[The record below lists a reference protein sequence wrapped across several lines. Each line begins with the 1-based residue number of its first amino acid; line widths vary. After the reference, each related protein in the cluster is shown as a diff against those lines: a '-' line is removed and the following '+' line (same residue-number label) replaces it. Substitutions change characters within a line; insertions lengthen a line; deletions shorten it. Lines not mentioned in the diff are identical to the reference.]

1 MPRNESKRD
10 AGSSGVMSNGSQT
23 ETVRVARQMRFTSLA
38 EIEAK
43 EPVIR
48 DYVRRAIAVEEAGLG
63 VDFAEGRD
71 LPVPGEREEK
81 FAAMPELKAAW
92 EALTPGRRRAYT
104 GCLFLGLGLG
114 MVFDKT
120 GAGVLIGLGAGLLLE
135 YFWGHRA

>member
-1 MPRNESKRD
+1 M
-10 AGSSGVMSNGSQT
+10 MSNGSQT

-71 LPVPGEREEK
+71 LPVPGELEEK

-92 EALTPGRRRAYT
+92 EALTPGRRRAYILYFT
-104 GCLFLGLGLG
+104 RAKQPVTRKNRIERSIPRILEGKGLN
-114 MVFDKT
+114 D
-120 GAGVLIGLGAGLLLE
+120 
-135 YFWGHRA
+135 